1 MKFRELMEAADGI
14 IDAVHAESCRLVP
27 MATDQYA
34 GRQPDASRP
43 VLDFEAVLEWPAE
56 AADIGLKPEL
66 TTRKPELHVLESKL
80 PRTAVRVGDRIE
92 ALERNQAFEVRAI
105 HPEGMTR
112 YRLELS
118 EER

>member
-14 IDAVHAESCRLVP
+14 IDAVHAEPCRLVP
-27 MATDQYA
+27 MATGQYA
-34 GRQPDASRP
+34 GRQPDPSRS

-56 AADIGLKPEL
+56 AADIGLKAEL
-66 TTRKPELHVLESKL
+66 TTRRPEMHVMESGL
-80 PRTAVRVGDRIE
+80 PRASVRVGDRIE
-92 ALERNQAFEVRAI
+92 ALERNQTFEVRAI